1 MKVLLSLLCFALI
14 TCTYAYYDPFN
25 YQSFHRPRRYMQPW
39 SQQREPLQQRRMNH
53 WRNGWPDQRRFFDQR
68 RELERNEEMQK
79 EREAFEARQAEAQ
92 ARLEAERA
100 DAKARLDAERAEAEE
115 KAKIEREERLKQAK
129 VKACQKWD
137 QSLTTYLAELEPL
150 KLKPEVHRRYHH
162 FDMYTV
168 FVSLPTDL
176 SIDNL
181 DIRVQGP
188 TLTLSATRPI
198 TIPKYLQ
205 GYDFCEREEEI
216 PEFQTWER
224 KWEFESPVE
233 ASEVEAEIVAGHKLK
248 LQFPNPPEH
257 DIFHIPILE
266 AGQAKENNLSSALKL
281 S

>member
-1 MKVLLSLLCFALI
+1 MKTSILLCFILV
-14 TCTYAYYDPFN
+14 TSAYTFHDPF
-25 YQSFHRPRRYMQPW
+25 YHDSLYRPRRFMHQPW
-39 SQQREPLQQRRMNH
+39 GQHREPSQLRHMNQ
-53 WRNGWPDQRRFFDQR
+53 WRNSWPEHRGSFSQR
-68 RELERNEEMQK
+68 RELERSAEMEK
-79 EREAFEARQAEAQ
+79 EREVFEAKQAEAQ

-100 DAKARLDAERAEAEE
+100 EAQAKLEAEKAEAEQ

-129 VKACQKWD
+129 VKACENWD
-137 QSLTTYLAELEPL
+137 QSLTTYLAELQPL
-150 KLKPEVHRRYHH
+150 KLKPEVHRRNHH

-168 FVSLPTDL
+168 FVPLPADL
-176 SIDNL
+176 SVDNL
-181 DIRVQGP
+181 DVRVQGP

-216 PEFQTWER
+216 PESQIWER

-257 DIFHIPILE
+257 EIFQIPILE
-266 AGQAKENNLSSALKL
+266 EGRPKESVSSSALTL
-281 S
+281 A